1 MIRITSV
8 ALLVLALSAALPN
21 GIARAADKGG
31 IAFILDHGKELNLND
46 EQKKKLNN
54 MRSLEERTRIK
65 LFAEADMKVTIH
77 KVLEAKRKNDE
88 GEMQEAFAD
97 LVKKLIEKSMPIAK
111 TMMEDLDKLL
121 SPDQIAKINEL
132 KEAQEQKSKP
142 ANPKEDEKNKPK
154 RGTKAP
160 NPFEFNP

>member
-1 MIRITSV
+1 MFRKCSAVI
-8 ALLVLALSAALPN
+8 LALTLCAALPN
-21 GIARAADKGG
+21 GVARAYEKGG

-54 MRSLEERTRIK
+54 MRTLEERTRVK
-65 LFAEADMKVTIH
+65 LLAEADMKVSIH

-97 LVKKLIEKSMPIAK
+97 LVKKLIEKSLPIAK
-111 TMMEDLDKLL
+111 GMMDDLEKLL
-121 SPDQIAKINEL
+121 TPDQIAKINEL

-142 ANPKEDEKNKPK
+142 GIPKEDERNKPK

-160 NPFEFNP
+160 NPFEF